1 MLGGFFVCAL
11 QRGLQNLCRIVQNHA
26 EVCRR
31 FGRVFVLIV
40 SLHHELL
47 IISDMERAMN
57 QETGQFLFVSE
68 SQLRGIINEEVT
80 KALSQVKDKPRRMYT
95 RFEVRDILN
104 VTLGTID
111 NMVKRGEL
119 QAIKLGHKVMF
130 DADEVDEAIEK
141 GRVRKYKH
149 QV

>member
-1 MLGGFFVCAL
+1 
-11 QRGLQNLCRIVQNHA
+11 
-26 EVCRR
+26 
-31 FGRVFVLIV
+31 
-40 SLHHELL
+40 
-47 IISDMERAMN
+47 MERVTE
-57 QETGQFLFVSE
+57 QTTGQFLFVSE
-68 SQLRGIINEEVT
+68 NQLRGIISEEVT

-119 QAIKLGHKVMF
+119 QPIKLGRKVMF

-149 QV
+149 QL

>member
-1 MLGGFFVCAL
+1 
-11 QRGLQNLCRIVQNHA
+11 
-26 EVCRR
+26 
-31 FGRVFVLIV
+31 
-40 SLHHELL
+40 
-47 IISDMERAMN
+47 MERFTE
-57 QETGQFLFVSE
+57 QTTGQFLFVSE
-68 SQLRGIINEEVT
+68 NQLRGIISEEVT
-80 KALSQVKDKPRRMYT
+80 KVLSQVKDKPRRMYT

-119 QAIKLGHKVMF
+119 QPIKLGRKVMF

-149 QV
+149 QL

>member
-1 MLGGFFVCAL
+1 
-11 QRGLQNLCRIVQNHA
+11 
-26 EVCRR
+26 
-31 FGRVFVLIV
+31 
-40 SLHHELL
+40 
-47 IISDMERAMN
+47 MERVTE
-57 QETGQFLFVSE
+57 QTTGQFLFVSE
-68 SQLRGIINEEVT
+68 NQLRGIISEEVT
-80 KALSQVKDKPRRMYT
+80 KALSQVRDKPRRMYT

-119 QAIKLGHKVMF
+119 QPIKLGRKVMF

-149 QV
+149 QL

>member
-1 MLGGFFVCAL
+1 
-11 QRGLQNLCRIVQNHA
+11 
-26 EVCRR
+26 
-31 FGRVFVLIV
+31 
-40 SLHHELL
+40 
-47 IISDMERAMN
+47 MERVTE
-57 QETGQFLFVSE
+57 QITGQFLFVSE
-68 SQLRGIINEEVT
+68 NQLRDIISEEVT

-119 QAIKLGHKVMF
+119 QPIKLGRKVMF

-149 QV
+149 QL

>member
-1 MLGGFFVCAL
+1 
-11 QRGLQNLCRIVQNHA
+11 
-26 EVCRR
+26 
-31 FGRVFVLIV
+31 
-40 SLHHELL
+40 
-47 IISDMERAMN
+47 MERVTE
-57 QETGQFLFVSE
+57 QTTGQFLFVSE
-68 SQLRGIINEEVT
+68 NQLRGIISEEVT

-119 QAIKLGHKVMF
+119 QPIKLGRKVMF

-141 GRVRKYKH
+141 GRVRRYKH
-149 QV
+149 QL

>member
-1 MLGGFFVCAL
+1 
-11 QRGLQNLCRIVQNHA
+11 
-26 EVCRR
+26 
-31 FGRVFVLIV
+31 
-40 SLHHELL
+40 
-47 IISDMERAMN
+47 MEGIN
-57 QETGQFLFVSE
+57 QGTGQFLFVSE
-68 SQLRGIINEEVT
+68 NQLRGIISEEVT

-119 QAIKLGHKVMF
+119 QPSKLGRKVMF

-149 QV
+149 QL

>member
-1 MLGGFFVCAL
+1 
-11 QRGLQNLCRIVQNHA
+11 
-26 EVCRR
+26 
-31 FGRVFVLIV
+31 
-40 SLHHELL
+40 
-47 IISDMERAMN
+47 MERVMN

-80 KALSQVKDKPRRMYT
+80 KALTQVKDKPRRMYT
-95 RFEVRDILN
+95 RFEAKDILN
-104 VTLGTID
+104 VTLGTLD

-149 QV
+149 QL

>member
-1 MLGGFFVCAL
+1 
-11 QRGLQNLCRIVQNHA
+11 
-26 EVCRR
+26 
-31 FGRVFVLIV
+31 
-40 SLHHELL
+40 
-47 IISDMERAMN
+47 MERVTE
-57 QETGQFLFVSE
+57 QTTGQFLFVSE
-68 SQLRGIINEEVT
+68 NQLRGIISEEVT

-95 RFEVRDILN
+95 RFEVRDMLN

-119 QAIKLGHKVMF
+119 QPIKLGRKVMF

-149 QV
+149 QL